1 MTRWRGCAGRTSE
14 LAVRG
19 KTNNSPFTSTEPDR
33 LTITVGKYISIDFA
47 EAQSAG
53 RCGAELPKAIVIPA
67 QNGACRVFLDS
78 P

>member
-1 MTRWRGCAGRTSE
+1 
-14 LAVRG
+14 
-19 KTNNSPFTSTEPDR
+19 